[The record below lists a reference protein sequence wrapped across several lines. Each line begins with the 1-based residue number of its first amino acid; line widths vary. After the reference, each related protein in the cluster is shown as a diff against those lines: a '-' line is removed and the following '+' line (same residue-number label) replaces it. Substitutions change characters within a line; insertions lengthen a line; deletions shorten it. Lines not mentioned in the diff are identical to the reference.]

1 MPFGRKDKD
10 QPGDTGALQAAVDRL
25 SSQSL
30 VSLAVDV
37 MAQAFTGQ
45 PASDPDDP
53 PWPDP
58 FGRGPSAFDVANWL
72 YLPHDQE
79 LDTSQ
84 PLGRTLYALVSEALQ
99 VLEHASLIR
108 SHLAFGFQGA
118 LADAQMT
125 YVLTRYGVSVRDAGT
140 VEHTLSGATNST

>member
-1 MPFGRKDKD
+1 MPLGHKDKD
-10 QPGDTGALQAAVDRL
+10 QPDESGALQASVDRL
-25 SSQSL
+25 SSMSL

-37 MAQAFTGQ
+37 MARAFTGE

-99 VLEHASLIR
+99 ALEHASLLR
-108 SHLAFGFQGA
+108 AHLAFGFQGR
-118 LADAQMT
+118 LADAHMT

-140 VEHTLSGATNST
+140 VERTLSGTTKST